1 MNAQRNDGSD
11 NREGPQDAVASLMR
25 ASVEAM
31 ETFMK
36 ADWMKDAEKS
46 GMPLS
51 PLMANPAAMMAAA
64 TAYGVRMTGQWA
76 SAFLSAMETQA
87 EATAATADA
96 AGAEVR
102 ESEPEAKAPVE
113 AQAPKAKRAAK
124 TPKAPKAEAAKG
136 ADDLKRISGIGP
148 KLATVLAARGVSG
161 FAALAGMD
169 EKALGALDAELGLD
183 GRILRDDWAGQ
194 AKAILSARGKK

>member
-1 MNAQRNDGSD
+1 MNAQRNDDSD

-31 ETFMK
+31 ESFMK
-36 ADWMKDAEKS
+36 TDWMKDAEKS

-51 PLMANPAAMMAAA
+51 PLMASPAAMMAAA

-76 SAFLSAMETQA
+76 SAFLSAMETQT
-87 EATAATADA
+87 EANPASADA
-96 AGAEVR
+96 QGPEVR
-102 ESEPEAKAPVE
+102 QTDTEAKAPQE
-113 AQAPKAKRAAK
+113 AEATKVKVKRAAK
-124 TPKAPKAEAAKG
+124 APKVEAAKG

-148 KLATVLAARGVSG
+148 KLATVLAARGVDG

-169 EKALGALDAELGLD
+169 EKALAALDAELGLD